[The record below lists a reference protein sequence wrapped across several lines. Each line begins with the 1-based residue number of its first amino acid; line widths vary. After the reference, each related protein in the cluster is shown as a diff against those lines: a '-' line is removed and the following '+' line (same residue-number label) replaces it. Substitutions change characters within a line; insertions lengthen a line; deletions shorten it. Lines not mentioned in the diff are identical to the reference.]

1 MISEADELFRRLDEE
16 LSHYV
21 EGQYFQEPREFRSLI
36 QVLQVLNEGI
46 EKMNRGE
53 LSSKDVQSALQEQNS
68 GQVRLHEQLEV
79 VNKVIESVVT
89 FQHGGLNHSVDTLSE
104 VVKEFTK
111 GRSEIQHLRNSL
123 IETQS
128 VLTAKKGG
136 QIALRELYMK
146 KVELKESLRMVK
158 DLEELKNTPLKVQ
171 RLMSQKRYYSAVKS
185 LTWAIDKSFSEDLYR

>member
-1 MISEADELFRRLDEE
+1 M
-16 LSHYV
+16 
-21 EGQYFQEPREFRSLI
+21 
-36 QVLQVLNEGI
+36 
-46 EKMNRGE
+46 
-53 LSSKDVQSALQEQNS
+53 
-68 GQVRLHEQLEV
+68 
-79 VNKVIESVVT
+79 
-89 FQHGGLNHSVDTLSE
+89 DTLSE

-136 QIALRELYMK
+136 QIALRDLYMK

-158 DLEELKNTPLKVQ
+158 DLEELKVSKLLHLTTKSEWAILFYLLTNALQNTPLKVQ

-185 LTWAIDKSFSEDLYR
+185 LTWAIDKSFSEDLYRVEALVYVREKLLELKEILLEGCVQELRDMVIGMFINGHL